1 MVLKVLSTFLKDNIL
16 KNHFIAEFSKRV
28 LNFASPAL
36 GKFSIKF
43 LDWSVVLGK
52 HFSRRRMRK
61 GKLRSL
67 WGATPILTLPLLA
80 RCDQQ
85 LGIKSQSLVFCTYV
99 ITQNFDINLNKP
111 QNWII
116 KNTPGLYLP
125 FLNLILAWA
134 LLRYDIFH
142 FFCDRGIL
150 APVNRMG
157 INPKELVL
165 LKRAGKFLFTYTY
178 GADVRTQEVTKNLGQ
193 YNLCMSCPAP
203 GVSCICD
210 DKTGASNVAQIGEHA
225 TAMLAMGDMV
235 AYVPGSRNMHFWPID
250 LDRLSYVGVRQDW
263 GKPLRIAHVPN
274 HTHFK
279 GTVYLEEV
287 VKRLCAEGYEIEL
300 LRAQGVTNEQ
310 VLNIYAQADIV
321 ADQFIAG
328 FHGYAALEAMSL
340 GKPVLCYLRNTD
352 MMLDPV
358 TCPIINTNPDT
369 LYDVLKRILSGEF
382 DLVEIGKR
390 SRNYVEINY
399 SLSSV
404 ANRLGEMYLEL
415 AKPSPR
421 MRNKLMS
428 KITNC
433 KAKIA

>member
-1 MVLKVLSTFLKDNIL
+1 MPRFIKRIVILFLRK
-16 KNHFIAEFSKRV
+16 IAP
-28 LNFASPAL
+28 FAN
-36 GKFSIKF
+36 KFSLWF
-43 LDWSVVLGK
+43 LNYSVVSGQRL
-52 HFSRRRMRK
+52 SRRRMRK
-61 GKLRSL
+61 GTLRSL

-80 RCDQQ
+80 RCDKL

-111 QNWII
+111 QTWII

-150 APVNRMG
+150 APENRMG
-157 INPKELVL
+157 INKKELKL
-165 LKRAGKFLFTYTY
+165 LKDAGKYLFTYTY
-178 GADVRTQEVTKNLGQ
+178 GADVRTQAVTKDLGQ

-210 DKTGASNVAQIGEHA
+210 DQAGSSNINNIREHA

-235 AYVPGSRNMHFWPID
+235 AYVPGARNMHFWPID
-250 LDRLSYVGVRQDW
+250 LERLAYVGVRQDW

-279 GTVYLEEV
+279 GTIYLEDV
-287 VKRLCAEGYEIEL
+287 VQRLCAEGYEIEL

-340 GKPVLCYLRNTD
+340 GKPVLCYLRNSD
-352 MMLDPV
+352 MMLDPD

-369 LYDVLKRILSGEF
+369 LYDVLKQILAGQF
-382 DLVEIGKR
+382 DLIEIGKC
-390 SRNYVEINY
+390 SRHYVEINY

-404 ANRLGEMYLEL
+404 ANRLGQIYLEF
-415 AKPSPR
+415 ANPSQR
-421 MRNKLMS
+421 MRKKLMS
-428 KITNC
+428 KITHF
-433 KAKIA
+433 KTKIASS